1 MQPTQIQKFLHSK
14 GNNKQNKKDNPQIW
28 RKYLQIYV
36 TNKGL
41 FSKIYK

>member
-1 MQPTQIQKFLHSK
+1 MGPTQTQKFLHSK
-14 GNNKQNKKDNPQIW
+14 GNNKQNEKDNPQIGK
-28 RKYLQIYV
+28 KYLPIYV